1 MANYCAKFVKC
12 PFFHRYEDN
21 RIVCEGLAERNT
33 INLVFEIPE
42 DRKQYMNHYCYG
54 IFECRDCHVHMMLD
68 SKYEED
74 SDEQI
79 RKH

>member
-21 RIVCEGLAERNT
+21 KIVCEGLRERNT

-42 DRKQYMNHYCYG
+42 DRRQYMNSYCYG
-54 IFECRDCHVHMMLD
+54 IFECRDCPVHLMLD
-68 SKYEED
+68 SKYEEGGD
-74 SDEQI
+74 TD
-79 RKH
+79 K